1 VTRPRLSDIE
11 PMMHSQCMDANSH
24 DIYYTP
30 VGGSRRTLCVQG
42 NYEDGVV
49 TAGFS
54 AAVEQKIELM
64 VMKTDVP
71 ARPSKGVRITLP
83 RVPGKMYEPVDVQD
97 DATGYHWLFNL
108 KAVTA

>member
-11 PMMHSQCMDANSH
+11 PMMNAQCRDVLGHA
-24 DIYYTP
+24 IYYTP
-30 VGGSRRTLCVQG
+30 VGGVRRTVYVQG
-42 NYEDGVV
+42 NYEDGAV

-71 ARPSKGVRITLP
+71 ARPSKGVRITLL
-83 RVPGKMYEPVDVQD
+83 RVPGKLYEPVDVQND
-97 DATGYHWLFNL
+97 ETGYHWLFNL
-108 KAVTA
+108 KAVPA